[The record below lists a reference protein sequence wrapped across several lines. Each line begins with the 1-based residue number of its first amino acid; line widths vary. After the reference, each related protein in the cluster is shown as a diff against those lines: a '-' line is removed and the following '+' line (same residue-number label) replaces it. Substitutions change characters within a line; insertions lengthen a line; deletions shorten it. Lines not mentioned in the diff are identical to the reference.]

1 MTTQLIITCSFIHE
15 RNYQKERGPPMAV
28 SNKELAK
35 KKATAKLILE
45 AKGLDFDEWLAQK
58 YDEVFS
64 ENEEIIQKALKS
76 FKDQTRKLP
85 SQH

>member
-1 MTTQLIITCSFIHE
+1 MKVYI
-15 RNYQKERGPPMAV
+15 RKRGPPMAV
-28 SNKELAK
+28 TNKELAK

-45 AKGLDFDEWLAQK
+45 AKGQNFDEWLAEK
-58 YDEVFS
+58 YNEVFS

-85 SQH
+85 SQHLG

>member
-1 MTTQLIITCSFIHE
+1 MAIT
-15 RNYQKERGPPMAV
+15 
-28 SNKELAK
+28 NKELTK

-76 FKDQTRKLP
+76 FKEQTNRFP
-85 SQH
+85 SSV

>member
-1 MTTQLIITCSFIHE
+1 MKVYI
-15 RNYQKERGPPMAV
+15 RKRGPPMAV
-28 SNKELAK
+28 ASKELVK

-45 AKGLDFDEWLAQK
+45 AKGQNFDEWLAEK

-85 SQH
+85 FQHLG